1 MISATHLHAMLVH
14 FPIALLFA
22 GFFFEILAFFSK
34 KPFFR
39 QAGLY
44 LLVLGAAGAAAS
56 YFSGNAA
63 GDGLEEGS
71 LGQAVALHEA
81 AATRTLVIVLIAAAV
96 RIFFEIYLPNHAG
109 GRIAAFL
116 LFAGSIGAVAQ
127 TGYLGG
133 QLVYKHAAGIELG
146 VDNFSG
152 EPSLKE

>member
-1 MISATHLHAMLVH
+1 MLVH

-22 GFFFEILAFFSK
+22 GFLSEIIGFFTRK
-34 KPFFR
+34 TFFR

-63 GDGLEEGS
+63 GDGMEEGA
-71 LGQAVALHEA
+71 LGQAIALHEA
-81 AATRTLVIVLIAAAV
+81 AATRALVLVLIAAV
-96 RIFFEIYLPNHAG
+96 VSVVLKIYKPDLRI

-116 LFAGSIGAVAQ
+116 LFTASIGAIAQ

-133 QLVYKHAAGIELG
+133 QLVFKHGAGIELG
-146 VDNFSG
+146 ADNFSG
-152 EPSLKE
+152 ETPLNE